1 MSRVIRDRIGFLQHS
16 VICFKNSRHIANQ
29 SVASIFPYFNL
40 QFYISFT
47 ANLLWYIFTCTFVLE
62 GHCYIFGFGL
72 QLYIE
77 KRLNVVLVL
86 IEARLKVHFRPR
98 LIWRLQNYVK
108 GLFAFP
114 AIPLVLRCDLVTYRA
129 GFGNEV
135 FQMSSKTLFSAM
147 SNLAKRFIWETIFQ
161 RVRGSLNLS

>member
-29 SVASIFPYFNL
+29 SVASISPHFNL

-47 ANLLWYIFTCTFVLE
+47 ANVLWYIFTCTFVLE
-62 GHCYIFGFGL
+62 GHCYIFGFDL

-108 GLFAFP
+108 GPIRL
-114 AIPLVLRCDLVTYRA
+114 
-129 GFGNEV
+129 
-135 FQMSSKTLFSAM
+135 SSHTLGVA
-147 SNLAKRFIWETIFQ
+147 L
-161 RVRGSLNLS
+161 